1 MYRHKH
7 GCFIKIRPGTHYKS
21 IRLSVLS
28 YSELELIAELLLA
41 VIGKSIARLGRY
53 LITYPSEQERDFMTL
68 PLVMTELLWGVR
80 L

>member
-1 MYRHKH
+1 MHRHKH

-28 YSELELIAELLLA
+28 YSELVLLLA

-53 LITYPSEQERDFMTL
+53 FITYPSEQERDFMTL
-68 PLVMTELLWGVR
+68 PLVVTELLWGIFFS
-80 L
+80 